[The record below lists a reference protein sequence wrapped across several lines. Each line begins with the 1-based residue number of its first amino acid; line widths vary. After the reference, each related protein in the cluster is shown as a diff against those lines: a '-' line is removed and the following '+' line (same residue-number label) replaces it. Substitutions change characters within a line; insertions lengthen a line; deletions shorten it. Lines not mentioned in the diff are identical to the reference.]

1 MADDIRLEGF
11 AEHLRGKKI
20 YCVADHANI
29 QQLVRSC
36 VSSLDTEIAHR
47 GRKALFVQ
55 EGCAA
60 TSWLLRMKWD
70 AIFYLRE
77 AQDIRLALTY
87 AVNAAKP
94 VRVVY
99 AGGEPSS
106 AIFQYLSK
114 QDAISLIG
122 FGASVPKSSEWDAIF
137 WKGVDAENIEPL
149 LHQRLGI
156 QTTEK
161 YHLKTVLKE
170 LKSSELALVWS
181 SIGESD
187 KNGSLYWYD
196 PSDANQ
202 ASTYSPEEAADILRM
217 IADSLSRATAKYLN

>member
-1 MADDIRLEGF
+1 MASDDIRLEGF
-11 AEHLRGKKI
+11 AEHLKGRKI
-20 YCVADHANI
+20 YCVANEANI

-47 GRKALFVQ
+47 GRKALFIQ
-55 EGCAA
+55 DGCKA
-60 TSWLLRMKWD
+60 TSWLFRMKWD

-87 AVNAAKP
+87 VVNAAKP

-122 FGASVPKSSEWDAIF
+122 FGLSVPKSTEWDAIF

-149 LHQRLGI
+149 LYQRIGI

-181 SIGESD
+181 SIGESE
-187 KNGSLYWYD
+187 KNGSLYWHD
-196 PSDANQ
+196 PSDATQ
-202 ASTYSPEEAADILRM
+202 ASTYSPEETADILRT
-217 IADSLSRATAKYLN
+217 IADSLSRVTYGRA

>member
-1 MADDIRLEGF
+1 MSSDDIRLEGF

-47 GRKALFVQ
+47 GRKVLFVQ
-55 EGCAA
+55 EGCVG
-60 TSWLLRMKWD
+60 TIWLLRMKWD
-70 AIFYLRE
+70 AVFYLRE
-77 AQDIRLALTY
+77 TQDIRLALTY
-87 AVNAAKP
+87 AINAAKP
-94 VRVVY
+94 MRIVW

-106 AIFQYLSK
+106 AIFQQLSK
-114 QDAISLIG
+114 QDGISILG
-122 FGASVPKSSEWDAIF
+122 FGVNMPRSAEWDAIF
-137 WKGVDAENIEPL
+137 WKGVDAEDIEPML
-149 LHQRLGI
+149 YQRLGI
-156 QTTEK
+156 HTTEK

-187 KNGSLYWYD
+187 KNGSLYWHD

-202 ASTYSPEEAADILRM
+202 ASTYSSEEAADILRM
-217 IADSLSRATAKYLN
+217 IADSLSRTTAKY

>member
-1 MADDIRLEGF
+1 MAEDIRLEGF

-36 VSSLDTEIAHR
+36 VSSLDTEVAHR

-70 AIFYLRE
+70 AVFYLRE
-77 AQDIRLALTY
+77 TQDIRLALTY
-87 AVNAAKP
+87 ALNAIKP
-94 VRVVY
+94 MRIVW

-106 AIFQYLSK
+106 VIFQQLSK
-114 QDAISLIG
+114 QDNISLVG
-122 FGASVPKSSEWDAIF
+122 FGADVPRSSDWDAVF
-137 WKGVDAENIEPL
+137 WKGVGVEGIEPVL
-149 LHQRLGI
+149 YQRLGI
-156 QTTEK
+156 HITER

-170 LKSSELALVWS
+170 LKASELALVWS

-187 KNGSLYWYD
+187 KSGSLYWYD
-196 PSDANQ
+196 PSEANQ
-202 ASTYSPEEAADILRM
+202 ASTYSPEEAADLLRM
-217 IADSLSRATAKYLN
+217 IADSLSRTNAK

>member
-1 MADDIRLEGF
+1 MPSDDIRLEGF

-20 YCVADHANI
+20 YCVANETSI

-36 VSSLDTEIAHR
+36 VGSLDMEIAHR
-47 GRKALFVQ
+47 GRKALFIQ
-55 EGCAA
+55 DGCTA

-70 AIFYLRE
+70 AVFYLRE

-87 AVNAAKP
+87 VVNAAKP
-94 VRVVY
+94 ARIVY

-114 QDAISLIG
+114 QDSISLIG
-122 FGASVPKSSEWDAIF
+122 FGANVPKSTEWDAIF
-137 WKGVDAENIEPL
+137 WKGVDAESIEPL
-149 LHQRLGI
+149 LYQRIGV

-187 KNGSLYWYD
+187 KNGSLYWHD
-196 PSDANQ
+196 PSDANH
-202 ASTYSPEEAADILRM
+202 ASTYSPEETADILRT
-217 IADSLSRATAKYLN
+217 IADSLSRTTAKY

>member
-1 MADDIRLEGF
+1 MPSDDIRLEGF

-20 YCVADHANI
+20 YCVADHASI

-70 AIFYLRE
+70 AVFYLRE

-122 FGASVPKSSEWDAIF
+122 FGASVPKSAEWDAIF

-149 LHQRLGI
+149 LYQRLGV

-187 KNGSLYWYD
+187 KNGSLYWHD

-202 ASTYSPEEAADILRM
+202 ASAYSTEEAADILRM
-217 IADSLSRATAKYLN
+217 IADSLSRVTCGRA

>member
-36 VSSLDTEIAHR
+36 VSSLDTEVAHR

-70 AIFYLRE
+70 AVFHLRE
-77 AQDIRLALTY
+77 TQDIRLALTY

-94 VRVVY
+94 VRIVW
-99 AGGEPSS
+99 AGGEPS
-106 AIFQYLSK
+106 IPVFQQISK
-114 QDAISLIG
+114 QDNVSLIG
-122 FGASVPKSSEWDAIF
+122 FGANAPKSTEWDAIF
-137 WKGVDAENIEPL
+137 WKGVDAESIEPL
-149 LHQRLGI
+149 LHQRIGI
-156 QTTEK
+156 QMTDK

-187 KNGSLYWYD
+187 KNGSLYWHD

-202 ASTYSPEEAADILRM
+202 ASTYSPEEAADILRT
-217 IADSLSRATAKYLN
+217 IADSLSRATAKY

>member
-1 MADDIRLEGF
+1 MSSDDIRLEGF
-11 AEHLRGKKI
+11 AEHLRGRKI
-20 YCVADHANI
+20 YCVANETNI
-29 QQLVRSC
+29 QQLVGSC
-36 VSSLDTEIAHR
+36 VASLDTEVAHR
-47 GRKALFVQ
+47 GRKALFIQ
-55 EGCAA
+55 DGCKA

-70 AIFYLRE
+70 AIFHLRE

-94 VRVVY
+94 ARIVY

-114 QDAISLIG
+114 QDGVSLIG
-122 FGASVPKSSEWDAIF
+122 FGANVPKSTEWDAIF
-137 WKGVDAENIEPL
+137 WKGMDAENIEPL
-149 LHQRLGI
+149 LYQRLGI

-187 KNGSLYWYD
+187 KNGSLYWHD
-196 PSDANQ
+196 PAEANQ
-202 ASTYSPEEAADILRM
+202 ASSYSPEEAADILRM
-217 IADSLSRATAKYLN
+217 IADSLSRTTYGRA

>member
-1 MADDIRLEGF
+1 
-11 AEHLRGKKI
+11 
-20 YCVADHANI
+20 
-29 QQLVRSC
+29 
-36 VSSLDTEIAHR
+36 
-47 GRKALFVQ
+47 
-55 EGCAA
+55 
-60 TSWLLRMKWD
+60 
-70 AIFYLRE
+70 
-77 AQDIRLALTY
+77 
-87 AVNAAKP
+87 VNAAKP

-217 IADSLSRATAKYLN
+217 IADSLSRPTAKYLN